1 MKYNNRHIILIGVQ
15 FLLVFLISFFYKEI
29 LNYFNCSPS
38 EDQLFGISSYNYIYL
53 LYLIP
58 FISIFYLSKISKHD
72 GSIKTSST
80 QLLEGASNNYFA
92 WINHLLFT
100 SKLIALGLFI
110 IALSRPQLKYEM
122 AFQKKHR
129 TEGIN
134 IMISLDASASM
145 LAEDF
150 KPNRFEAAKKVAI
163 QFAKDRPNDQLGLVV
178 FEGAAYTQ
186 CPLTSNFADISNKIN
201 KAKTGLLQR
210 NPGTA
215 IAEGL
220 LVGVNRLKECKNK
233 GSRVLILLTD
243 GKTTAGKLHPITAA
257 EIAKNEKIKI
267 YTIGVGTNGKAKT
280 PVAIDHFGRYIY
292 DYQKVEIDEKSLKE
306 IAKLTGGKYYR
317 ATNNEKLKK
326 IYNEINLLEKAEI
339 PNDQQYEIDLPEKG
353 GLFTGLG
360 LLLLLAGFFTKN
372 LIIKTIH

>member
-1 MKYNNRHIILIGVQ
+1 ML
-15 FLLVFLISFFYKEI
+15 
-29 LNYFNCSPS
+29 
-38 EDQLFGISSYNYIYL
+38 
-53 LYLIP
+53 
-58 FISIFYLSKISKHD
+58 
-72 GSIKTSST
+72 
-80 QLLEGASNNYFA
+80 
-92 WINHLLFT
+92 
-100 SKLIALGLFI
+100 ALGLFI
-110 IALSRPQLKYEM
+110 IGLSRPQLKYEI

-129 TEGIN
+129 SEGIN
-134 IMISLDASASM
+134 IMISLDASGSM

-163 QFAKDRPNDQLGLVV
+163 QFAKDRPDDQLGLVV

-186 CPLTSNFADISNKIN
+186 CPLTANFVDISNKIN
-201 KAKTGLLQR
+201 KAKTGLLER

-215 IAEGL
+215 IAEGI

-243 GKTTAGKLHPITAA
+243 GKTTAGKLHPMTAA
-257 EIAKNEKIKI
+257 KIAKKEKIKI

-306 IAKLTGGKYYR
+306 IAKHTGGKYYR

-326 IYNEINLLEKAEI
+326 IYDEINLLEKAEI
-339 PNDQQYEIDLPEKG
+339 PNEQQYEIDLPEKG

-360 LLLLLAGFFTKN
+360 LLLLITGFLTKN

>member
-1 MKYNNRHIILIGVQ
+1 MRFNSKHIILIGIQ
-15 FLLVFLISFFYKEI
+15 FILVFLFSFFYDEI
-29 LNYFNCSPS
+29 LNYFNWKSS
-38 EDQLFGISSYNYIYL
+38 EDLLFGVHSYNYIYL
-53 LYLIP
+53 LFIIP
-58 FISIFYLSKISKHD
+58 FISIFYLWKLSKHD
-72 GSIKTSST
+72 NSIKTPSIT
-80 QLLEGASNNYFA
+80 LLEGTTNNTYA

-110 IALSRPQLKYEM
+110 IALSRPQLIHEM
-122 AFQKKHR
+122 AFEEKKKS
-129 TEGIN
+129 EGIN
-134 IMISLDASASM
+134 IMISLDASGSM

-163 QFAKDRPNDQLGLVV
+163 QFAKDRPNDQLGLTV

-186 CPLTSNFADISNKIN
+186 CPLTANFTDISNKIN
-201 KAKTGLLQR
+201 KAKTGLLER

-215 IAEGL
+215 IAEGI
-220 LVGVNRLKECKNK
+220 LVAVNRLKECNNK

-243 GKTTAGKLHPITAA
+243 GKTTAGKLHPMTAA
-257 EIAKNEKIKI
+257 KIAKNERIKI

-306 IAKLTGGKYYR
+306 IANHTGGKYYR
-317 ATNNEKLKK
+317 ATNNEKLEK
-326 IYNEINLLEKAEI
+326 IYDEINQLEKAEI
-339 PNDQQYEIDLPEKG
+339 PNEQQYEIDLPEKG
-353 GLFTGLG
+353 GLFTGIG
-360 LLLLLAGFFTKN
+360 FTLLIFGFFTKN